1 MSATTLKDRIDEVAD
16 GSIGVLAALLNAQ
29 TTLGDKKVT
38 EFLDKVPEKGEQLWL
53 RFRALQKEK
62 GDFITFNHLIASV
75 LFPQGLA
82 GLLG

>member
-16 GSIGVLAALLNAQ
+16 GNIGVLAALLNAQ
-29 TTLGDKKVT
+29 TTLGDKKVA
-38 EFLDKVPEKGEQLWL
+38 EFLDKVPERGEKLWL
-53 RFRALQKEK
+53 RFKALQTKK

-82 GLLG
+82 GLLK